1 MHVLE
6 RELGAEFAQ
15 RLRAFGHDLRG
26 NLIGACGSGRSGAL
40 RVAEDVQAHEARLLD
55 DPAGLGKVLVR
66 LAREP
71 DDDVGRERDRGHL
84 SPELCDEVEKFISGV
99 IARHLVEHLRGT
111 RLQAQVEMPAD
122 AAIRGGKRRDQ
133 RRFQAL
139 RLD

>member
-1 MHVLE
+1 MTL
-6 RELGAEFAQ
+6 Q
-15 RLRAFGHDLRG
+15 
-26 NLIGACGSGRSGAL
+26 
-40 RVAEDVQAHEARLLD
+40 
-55 DPAGLGKVLVR
+55 GKVLVR

-84 SPELCDEVEKFISGV
+84 SPELCNEVEKFISGV

-139 RLD
+139 RLDRRDAQTPDSRALQQDLHQVGQIEPVVVVGA